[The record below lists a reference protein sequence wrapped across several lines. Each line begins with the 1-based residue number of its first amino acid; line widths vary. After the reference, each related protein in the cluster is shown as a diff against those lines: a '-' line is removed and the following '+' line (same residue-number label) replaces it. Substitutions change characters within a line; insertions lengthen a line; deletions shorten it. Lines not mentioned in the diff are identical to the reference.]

1 VMEVPEF
8 GSRVWVEQALFAIL
22 TQAREQATKFYE
34 TKARESPDAV
44 DLEAYSYIRIS
55 RRKRTLWRMLQ
66 DLSVRIEWL
75 SVDPEFGT
83 IEIEPSYS
91 RPWAWHDP
99 VADKMMAEFR
109 HCSKDSVSCV
119 PPARPVQRLSGLV
132 STCGTRFSDHVQS
145 NTTL

>member
-1 VMEVPEF
+1 MREVPEF
-8 GSRVWVEQALFAIL
+8 GSRTWIEQALFEIL

-34 TKARESPDAV
+34 TKARESPNTV
-44 DLEAYSYIRIS
+44 DLDAYSFIRIS

-83 IEIEPSYS
+83 IEIEPSYP

-99 VADKMMAEFR
+99 AADKMMAEFLR
-109 HCSKDSVSCV
+109 TKGI
-119 PPARPVQRLSGLV
+119 PAEQA
-132 STCGTRFSDHVQS
+132 TRYR
-145 NTTL
+145 